1 MNTSRALF
9 ILLLEDQAL
18 VRAGMKA
25 LIQIS
30 EPLAT
35 IREASSYDAAVEAI
49 KNTRFDIAF
58 LDIDLKEQ
66 RTGLDFLR
74 YMRALDL
81 DARAIMLS
89 GRVEREMVMTCI
101 EAGAS
106 GYILKDMESDG
117 LFRKA
122 LDTVFQGNIFLPASV
137 IGRGGF
143 NPSPGL
149 APSKVCAE
157 SVGVTGRALEVLYYL
172 CQGLP
177 NKAIANRMGIEEA
190 TVRKDYVPKLFRL
203 FRVIRRTE
211 LLVEISRRGIS
222 IPTPSLTLS
231 GREQR

>member
-1 MNTSRALF
+1 MNTSRPLL

-35 IREASSYDAAVEAI
+35 IREASSYEGAVEAI
-49 KNTRFDIAF
+49 KSTNFDIAF

-74 YMRALDL
+74 YMRSLDL
-81 DARAIMLS
+81 DTRAIMLS
-89 GRVEREMVMTCI
+89 GRVEKETVMTCI

-143 NPSPGL
+143 SPHGL
-149 APSKVCAE
+149 APSRVSAD
-157 SVGVTGRALEVLYYL
+157 SIGVTGRALEVLYYL

-177 NKAIANRMGIEEA
+177 NKAIATRMGIEET

-203 FRVIRRTE
+203 FRVTRRTE

-222 IPTPSLTLS
+222 IPTPSPTLS
-231 GREQR
+231 GR

>member
-1 MNTSRALF
+1 MNTSRPLL

-35 IREASSYDAAVEAI
+35 IREAPSYERALEAI

-58 LDIDLKEQ
+58 LDIDLREQ

-74 YMRALDL
+74 TIRSLDL
-81 DARAIMLS
+81 DTRAIMLS
-89 GRVEREMVMTCI
+89 GRAEKETVMTCI

-143 NPSPGL
+143 SPSPSL
-149 APSKVCAE
+149 APSKVSAE
-157 SVGVTGRALEVLYYL
+157 SIGVTGRALEVLYYL

-177 NKAIANRMGIEEA
+177 NKAIANRMRIEEA

-203 FRVIRRTE
+203 FRVTRRTE
-211 LLVEISRRGIS
+211 LLVEISRRGLS
-222 IPTPSLTLS
+222 IPTPSRTLS
-231 GREQR
+231 GP

>member
-1 MNTSRALF
+1 MNTSRRLL

-35 IREASSYDAAVEAI
+35 IREASSYEGAVEAI
-49 KNTRFDIAF
+49 KNTNFDIAF

-66 RTGLDFLR
+66 HTGLDFLR

-81 DARAIMLS
+81 DTRAIMLS
-89 GRVEREMVMTCI
+89 GRVEKETVMTCI

-117 LFRKA
+117 LFRRA

-143 NPSPGL
+143 SPSPGL
-149 APSKVCAE
+149 APSKVSAD
-157 SVGVTGRALEVLYYL
+157 SIGVTGRALEVLYYL

-177 NKAIANRMGIEEA
+177 NKAIANRMGIEES

-203 FRVIRRTE
+203 FRVTRRTE

-222 IPTPSLTLS
+222 IPTPSPTLS
-231 GREQR
+231 GR

>member
-1 MNTSRALF
+1 MGTPKKLL

-30 EPLAT
+30 EPTAT
-35 IREASSYDAAVEAI
+35 IREASTYQEAVEAI
-49 KNTRFDIAF
+49 SGTNFDIAF
-58 LDIDLKEQ
+58 LDIDLKEG

-74 YMRALDL
+74 YMRSLELDT
-81 DARAIMLS
+81 RAIILS
-89 GRVEREMVMTCI
+89 GRTEKDIVMTCI

-106 GYILKDMESDG
+106 GYIVKDMESDG

-143 NPSPGL
+143 TPASETTPT
-149 APSKVCAE
+149 KVSAE
-157 SVGVTGRALEVLYYL
+157 SIGVTGRALEVLFYL

-177 NKAIANRMGIEEA
+177 NKTIATRMGIEEA
-190 TVRKDYVPKLFRL
+190 TVRKDYVPRLFRL
-203 FRVIRRTE
+203 FRVARRTE

-222 IPTPSLTLS
+222 IPTPSLAPAD
-231 GREQR
+231 R

>member
-1 MNTSRALF
+1 MNTSRPLL

-35 IREASSYDAAVEAI
+35 IREAPSYERALEAI

-58 LDIDLKEQ
+58 LDIDLREQ

-74 YMRALDL
+74 TIRSLDL
-81 DARAIMLS
+81 DTRAIMLS
-89 GRVEREMVMTCI
+89 GRAEKETVMTCI

-137 IGRGGF
+137 IGRGGYS
-143 NPSPGL
+143 PSPSMVPP
-149 APSKVCAE
+149 AVSAE
-157 SVGVTGRALEVLYYL
+157 TIGITGRALEVLYYL

-177 NKAIANRMGIEEA
+177 N
-190 TVRKDYVPKLFRL
+190 
-203 FRVIRRTE
+203 
-211 LLVEISRRGIS
+211 
-222 IPTPSLTLS
+222 
-231 GREQR
+231 

>member
-1 MNTSRALF
+1 MNTSRPLF
-9 ILLLEDQAL
+9 ILLLKAQAL
-18 VRAGMKA
+18 VRAGIKA
-25 LIQIS
+25 LIQTP

-49 KNTRFDIAF
+49 KNTNFDIAF

-66 RTGLDFLR
+66 REGVDCVR
-74 YMRALDL
+74 YMRAVDL
-81 DARAIMLS
+81 DGRAIMLA

-231 GREQR
+231 GREPR